1 MKLLLVCS
9 GGISTSILMR
19 KLSNYAA
26 ENGIENFEVEAHG
39 FNGFLDIVDEFD
51 CVLAGPQIGYRID
64 DIKAAGKPCDVISPD
79 DYGSAN
85 CKNVFEQID
94 RIMAEAKEN
103 TDAPI
108 FPTVTAASDHVAEAS
123 ESALPEEPANKTIF
137 ERFFDSAPMKMLQDF
152 GASTRSNKV
161 IQSVTSGMMCTISLT
176 MVGAI
181 FTIVAS
187 VLHTVG
193 VLTTD
198 STIYQQLM
206 IPYNMTMGL
215 MSVAVAFAVGYIY
228 TKNLGMRGELAN
240 GIVTLVLF
248 LMVSAPFKEVA
259 LADGTTMT
267 AMDTSM
273 LGGTGLFTALILPII
288 SVRIIKLCQD
298 KNVSIK
304 MPDSIPPFLSDSFT
318 ALIPLFFN
326 VILWRGL
333 SFVCETFVGASLPSL
348 VMGLLG
354 LPLSALTSGPG
365 IIVLALF
372 GQIMWCFGMHG
383 NGIAYIAL
391 MAPMMQAMSLNAELY
406 AAGQPT
412 VFSTTF
418 LFAVF
423 ACCGGAGN
431 CLPLAIRFM
440 RAKSEKLK
448 AVGKA
453 SVIPAAF
460 NIMEPIVFG
469 TPIVCN
475 PILDIPF
482 VLNGVVSALI
492 VWFGYSVGFFVPP
505 HIMIMS
511 VLPVGLGDFLGSLAW
526 QNLLIPVVS
535 FVVGY
540 LMYAP
545 FVRMYDKQCLA
556 EEADR
561 SEEKTV
567 QA

>member
-94 RIMAEAKEN
+94 RIMAEAKES
-103 TDAPI
+103 TDASI
-108 FPTVTAASDHVAEAS
+108 SPTVTVASDHVAEAP
-123 ESALPEEPANKTIF
+123 ESALSEEPANKTVF
-137 ERFFDSAPMKMLQDF
+137 EKLFDSAPMKMLQNF
-152 GASTRSNKV
+152 GASMRSNKV
-161 IQSVTSGMMCTISLT
+161 IQSVTSGMMCTMSLI

-333 SFVCETFVGASLPSL
+333 GFVCETFMGASLPSL

-365 IIVLALF
+365 IIVLALI

-383 NGIAYIAL
+383 NGIVYIAL

-469 TPIVCN
+469 TPIVFN

-526 QNLLIPVVS
+526 QNLLIPVVG